1 MKTAMQNLIAHFD
14 RIYDTKCSEQEKPI
28 LASVLNFANDSLEK
42 EKKQIINDYRNGK
55 VNGYDAINEGASYNV
70 TAEEYYNQ
78 TYNQNK

>member
-42 EKKQIINDYRNGK
+42 EKEQII
-55 VNGYDAINEGASYNV
+55 DAYVEGGEDILLDRSENNIDFFGNCHK
-70 TAEEYYNQ
+70 YYNKI
-78 TYNQNK
+78 YK